1 MNQLVYEAPF
11 MSTSELET
19 VASLCYRALDGSNYD
34 ARYAVAIMLGNLM
47 ATALNPKTP
56 VTGKVKQIIDFC
68 KTLMNQQTK

>member
-1 MNQLVYEAPF
+1 MNQLVHEAPF

-56 VTGKVKQIIDFC
+56 VTGKAG
-68 KTLMNQQTK
+68 